1 MYTARHHLYT
11 AKPESRC
18 GDCIWSSW
26 VEIRTSTTVCPVNVV
41 GARLQC
47 LFRQF
52 NENDPEK
59 RLAKFGSISDMN
71 VFQNIRILLHSC
83 LPTGTYHK
91 NLEFWNFFLIWWIWA
106 ILSMKNPLSVFSF
119 GQIPT
124 QWQQKKYPVRSVQR
138 VCWEQKRAQIA
149 IFWGKKRQEI
159 ARDLDNEFLEVIR
172 TNSDPKNFST

>member
-1 MYTARHHLYT
+1 VATENLQNHFILICSFQFIILAKFSHFLKRLPCT

-26 VEIRTSTTVCPVNVV
+26 VEIRTSTTFCPVNVV

-71 VFQNIRILLHSC
+71 FFQKITILLHSC
-83 LPTGTYHK
+83 LHTGTYHK
-91 NLEFWNFFLIWWIWA
+91 NLEFWIYFLIWWIWA
-106 ILSMKNPLSVFSF
+106 ILSMKNPLSVYVETVFSF
-119 GQIPT
+119 GQIPNT
-124 QWQQKKYPVRSVQR
+124 MATKK
-138 VCWEQKRAQIA
+138 QIQC
-149 IFWGKKRQEI
+149 K
-159 ARDLDNEFLEVIR
+159 V
-172 TNSDPKNFST
+172 